1 MSEKLCQI
9 DSKDSEGKQDT
20 PCVSEKLFES
30 MKTSLVKNLSED
42 DKASYQKFGE
52 KFHKMLE
59 TMSFETEGR
68 NEICMEESLSYIVES
83 LKSGLHPRYLSLDE
97 QKLVE
102 AGYGEKWFQK
112 WGYES
117 LE

>member
-1 MSEKLCQI
+1 MSQSSEL
-9 DSKDSEGKQDT
+9 SKIESEVKKNT
-20 PCVSEKLFES
+20 PCVSEQLFES
-30 MKTSLVKNLSED
+30 MKTSLVKNLSEED
-42 DKASYQKFGE
+42 RASYQKFGE

-83 LKSGLHPRYLSLDE
+83 LKSGLHPRYLSKDE

-102 AGYGEKWFQK
+102 AGYGEKWYQN